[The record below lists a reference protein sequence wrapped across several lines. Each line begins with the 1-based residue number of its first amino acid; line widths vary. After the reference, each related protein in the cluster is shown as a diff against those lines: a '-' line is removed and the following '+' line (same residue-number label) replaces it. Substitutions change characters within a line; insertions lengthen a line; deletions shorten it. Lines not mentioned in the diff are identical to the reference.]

1 MRICV
6 QAAFV
11 AHSSLFSD
19 SAVEKLTQTFAVL
32 PVHVYNIYLRIVT
45 KTDGVIIENIS
56 IN

>member
-19 SAVEKLTQTFAVL
+19 SAVEKLTQTFAV
-32 PVHVYNIYLRIVT
+32 HVYNIYLRIVT